1 MKEKLYMS
9 AGIDQKQTVFLFS
22 DTQITK
28 EVFMEDVNN
37 ILNGGLIPNL
47 YTEAEEIGN
56 ILDQMKDANKNNQ
69 AYKNFTEAEV
79 MQDFLIK
86 AKSNIHL
93 VLAMSPIGEDF
104 KRRLRMFP
112 SLVNCCTI
120 DWFLPWPKEALQS
133 VAEYF
138 LNPSKIDLDNRE
150 GIIKICVDMQERVS
164 QLTQRYYQELKRY
177 YYVTPTSYLVLIKTF
192 QGLLG
197 TKRKQVNTIIGK
209 YEKGLSQLAHA
220 SNQVAILQVELQD
233 LIPKVVAKQ
242 KETAVMMVNIEKS
255 KKQVQEKTK
264 EVEAEEAVA
273 KSKLETSNAI
283 KADCD
288 EALKKVMPIYHAAM
302 RAVTELDKND
312 ITEIKGFKSP
322 PPGAL
327 LVIKTLCLM
336 FAVPGE
342 KVKGQTGKDAQLDY
356 WEPAKK
362 KLLTPELLK
371 KCQNYEKDNIAPS
384 LIEILKPL
392 IEDPNYQDD
401 VLSKVSKAAWGL
413 ARWVR
418 AIVQYDEAMKVVKP
432 KQQQLKEA
440 QESSAAAQALWDGA
454 LERLRAVEAEMK
466 KLMDEFEA
474 TKAEEDRL
482 KNQKDDCERKFK
494 RAGSLIE
501 KLAGE
506 KINWQNS
513 LATQKVARENLVGDI
528 LVCSGCI
535 AYLGVFVQA
544 YRQDCIKNWISMIRD
559 FNIKSN
565 DEISLN
571 AILGDQ
577 VKIRQWLIDKLPQDQ
592 FSIDNAIILENS
604 DRWPLMIDP
613 QLQANIWI
621 KNKELKHSI
630 KVVKPTMDPKI
641 MSRTLEISVG
651 MGNPVIFEDAGE
663 SFDPMLEPL
672 LGKQIEKKGSAMY
685 IRIGDTPVEY
695 SNDFRFYVTTKLSR
709 PHYSPEVCVK
719 VTMLNFMVTL
729 DGLEDQMLSIVVKHE
744 EPTKYEKRNQCIV
757 QKAENEKTVMEL

>member
-1 MKEKLYMS
+1 M
-9 AGIDQKQTVFLFS
+9 
-22 DTQITK
+22 
-28 EVFMEDVNN
+28 
-37 ILNGGLIPNL
+37 
-47 YTEAEEIGN
+47 
-56 ILDQMKDANKNNQ
+56 
-69 AYKNFTEAEV
+69 
-79 MQDFLIK
+79 
-86 AKSNIHL
+86 
-93 VLAMSPIGEDF
+93 
-104 KRRLRMFP
+104 
-112 SLVNCCTI
+112 
-120 DWFLPWPKEALQS
+120 
-133 VAEYF
+133 
-138 LNPSKIDLDNRE
+138 
-150 GIIKICVDMQERVS
+150 
-164 QLTQRYYQELKRY
+164 
-177 YYVTPTSYLVLIKTF
+177 
-192 QGLLG
+192 
-197 TKRKQVNTIIGK
+197 NTIIGK

-242 KETAVMMVNIEKS
+242 KETAVMMINIEKS
-255 KKQVQEKTK
+255 KKSVQEKTK
-264 EVEAEEAVA
+264 EVEAEELVA
-273 KSKLETSNAI
+273 KSKLETANAI
-283 KADCD
+283 KTDCD

-371 KCQNYEKDNIAPS
+371 KCQNYEKDTIAPS
-384 LIEILKPL
+384 LIEVLKPL
-392 IEDPNYQDD
+392 IDDPNYQDE

-413 ARWVR
+413 AKWVR

-440 QESSAAAQALWDGA
+440 NEQSAAAQALWDGA

-474 TKAEEDRL
+474 TKSEEDRL
-482 KNQKDDCERKFK
+482 KNQKDDCEKKFK

-513 LATQKVARENLVGDI
+513 LAIQRVARENLVGDI
-528 LVCSGCI
+528 LVCCGCI
-535 AYLGVFVQA
+535 AYLGVFIQA
-544 YRQDCIKNWISMIRD
+544 YRQDCIKTWINMIRD

-565 DEISLN
+565 NEISLN

-621 KNKELKHSI
+621 KNKEAKFNI

-641 MSRTLEISVG
+641 MSRTLEIAVG
-651 MGNPVIFEDAGE
+651 MGSPVIFEDAGE

-672 LGKQIEKKGSAMY
+672 LGK
-685 IRIGDTPVEY
+685 
-695 SNDFRFYVTTKLSR
+695 
-709 PHYSPEVCVK
+709 
-719 VTMLNFMVTL
+719 
-729 DGLEDQMLSIVVKHE
+729 
-744 EPTKYEKRNQCIV
+744 
-757 QKAENEKTVMEL
+757 